1 MKRLTVL
8 LAVLLIATLAFV
20 PLEAADNAGIFGVW
34 RGKEGALPVLTLN
47 ITDEGGAVA
56 GAVVFYLIRRDP
68 GKEATAS
75 PGTPEPLLN
84 LKIDGNILDFSVSHR
99 RAHPPRTLSDLPVH
113 FRLKVTAPN
122 RAELTRG
129 EDEEKLE
136 LVKD

>member
-1 MKRLTVL
+1 MRP
-8 LAVLLIATLAFV
+8 LAVLLAGILAFV

-47 ITDEGGAVA
+47 ITDEGGTVA
-56 GAVVFYLIRRDP
+56 GAVLFYLIRRDP
-68 GKEATAS
+68 GKEPTAS
-75 PGTPEPLLN
+75 PGSPEPLLSP
-84 LKIDGNILDFSVSHR
+84 KIDGNILDFSVSHR
-99 RAHPPRTLSDLPVH
+99 HAHPPRTLSDPPVH

-122 RAELTRG
+122 RAELIRG

>member
-1 MKRLTVL
+1 MRR
-8 LAVLLIATLAFV
+8 LAVLLGGILAFV
-20 PLEAADNAGIFGVW
+20 PMEAADNVGIFGVW
-34 RGKEGALPVLTLN
+34 QGKEGALPVLTLN
-47 ITDEGGAVA
+47 ITDEGGTVA

-68 GKEATAS
+68 GKKPTAS
-75 PGTPEPLLN
+75 PGSPEPLLSPQ
-84 LKIDGNILDFSVSHR
+84 IDGNTLDFSVSHR
-99 RAHPPRTLSDLPVH
+99 RAHPPRTLSDPPVH

>member
-1 MKRLTVL
+1 MP
-8 LAVLLIATLAFV
+8 A
-20 PLEAADNAGIFGVW
+20 EAADNAGIFGVW
-34 RGKEGALPVLTLN
+34 QGKEGSLPVLTLN
-47 ITDEGGAVA
+47 ITDEGGMVA
-56 GAVVFYLIRRDP
+56 GAALFYLIRRDA
-68 GKEATAS
+68 GKEPAVS
-75 PGTPEPLLN
+75 PGSPEPLLSP
-84 LKIDGNILDFSVSHR
+84 KIDGNTLDFSVSHR